1 MSQSMLES
9 LEDVRVTVRRIDA
22 PHTVGAPAAEHVPV
36 LETVGAGNC
45 GGASLLEGWL
55 QSDGLDLEPV
65 SYSEDSAAHS
75 DPPELALAE
84 SAEDL
89 SRVAEALSAR
99 EEQLDHQTGQLA
111 DQLQQQ
117 LREIEH
123 REAQLNARAAELD
136 NEFRLARLWTQEKLA
151 EVREREEQVAAAET
165 ALLGRQ
171 SESASVAGDDAA
183 AQLEAPDGQLSH
195 RLESLA
201 RRDRE
206 LQDREAA
213 LAPREAQLVSK
224 EAQLRERRQTI
235 EREATALHHA
245 RQDWERIQDQERAE
259 IADERKA
266 IRRELVAALDD
277 REQEVATGEN
287 ALAEST
293 KQLEQDR
300 AALSRERADWQR
312 QKASEQEAIA
322 RLRTKAEA
330 EISQRSTRINSREA
344 ALDQQQSAL
353 DQLRGEITAAHR
365 QSIEMRL
372 MAEQLWSQVQ
382 GRMPPVEITQS
393 IAQLRLKLAEQYKLE
408 QQTLD
413 EQKRELLELAEK
425 VTDQSAALRQ
435 HRQELQNWFTARDE
449 EIERHAKSL
458 VVREQELLEQ
468 AEQLQ
473 EAELTAGG
481 RT

>member
-1 MSQSMLES
+1 MSQSLLES
-9 LEDVRVTVRRIDA
+9 LEDVRVTARRIDA
-22 PHTVGAPAAEHVPV
+22 PHTVGAPAAEHVGV
-36 LETVGAGNC
+36 LETVGAGNR
-45 GGASLLEGWL
+45 GGASLLEGWAD
-55 QSDGLDLEPV
+55 SDRFDTEPV
-65 SYSEDSAAHS
+65 SYAEDSAAHTE
-75 DPPELALAE
+75 PPELALAE

-89 SRVAEALSAR
+89 SRVADALSAR

-136 NEFRLARLWTQEKLA
+136 NEFRRARLWTQEKLA
-151 EVREREEQVAAAET
+151 EIREREESITAAET
-165 ALLGRQ
+165 ASLSRQ
-171 SESASVAGDDAA
+171 SESASVAENDAA
-183 AQLEAPDGQLSH
+183 PSSEAPDAQLSN

-245 RQDWERIQDQERAE
+245 RQEWERIQDQERAE

-277 REQEVATGEN
+277 REQEVDTQERG
-287 ALAEST
+287 LAERAGE
-293 KQLEQDR
+293 LERDR
-300 AALSRERADWQR
+300 AALARERTDWQR
-312 QKASEQEAIA
+312 HKAAEQESIA

-330 EISQRSTRINSREA
+330 EVSQRNQRLSSREA
-344 ALDQQQSAL
+344 ALDTQQSAL

-382 GRMPPVEITQS
+382 GRLPPVEITQS

-413 EQKRELLELAEK
+413 EQKRELLELAER
-425 VTDQSAALRQ
+425 VTDESAALRQ
-435 HRQELQNWFTARDE
+435 QRLELQNWFTARDE

-458 VVREQELLEQ
+458 VAREQELLEQ
-468 AEQLQ
+468 AE
-473 EAELTAGG
+473 LTVGSL
-481 RT
+481 T